1 VWLTLRRG
9 LQVNERHDM
18 KKLIDEFKAFI
29 NQGDVVTI
37 AVGLVLALAFKDIID
52 KIIAGII
59 TPIIAAVFGKSD
71 YSRIG
76 FDLGD
81 SFISIGLVIGAII
94 DFICIALVLF
104 LIVKAYDA
112 YRARKKAAG
121 EEVEEPTEELLVLRE
136 IRDALLSRP

>member
-9 LQVNERHDM
+9 LLVNERHDM

-59 TPIIAAVFGKSD
+59 TPIVAAIFGKSD

-76 FDLGD
+76 FHLND

-104 LIVKAYDA
+104 LIVKAYNHWKGVQDETDP
-112 YRARKKAAG
+112 G
-121 EEVEEPTEELLVLRE
+121 PTEIELLGE
-136 IRDALLSRP
+136 IRDELRRRSTL

>member
-104 LIVKAYDA
+104 LIVRAYNHWKGVQDETDP
-112 YRARKKAAG
+112 G
-121 EEVEEPTEELLVLRE
+121 PTEIELLGE
-136 IRDALLSRP
+136 IRDELRRRSTL

>member
-1 VWLTLRRG
+1 
-9 LQVNERHDM
+9 M
-18 KKLIDEFKAFI
+18 KKLVDEFKAFI
-29 NQGDVVTI
+29 NQGDVVTV

-52 KIIAGII
+52 DVIAGVIR
-59 TPIIAAVFGKSD
+59 PIIAAIFGESD

-104 LIVKAYDA
+104 LIIKAYNHWKGVQDETDP
-112 YRARKKAAG
+112 G
-121 EEVEEPTEELLVLRE
+121 PTEIELLGE
-136 IRDALLSRP
+136 IRDELRRRSTL

>member
-59 TPIIAAVFGKSD
+59 TPIIAAIFGKSD

-104 LIVKAYDA
+104 LIVRAYNHWKGVQDETDP
-112 YRARKKAAG
+112 G
-121 EEVEEPTEELLVLRE
+121 PTEIELLGE
-136 IRDALLSRP
+136 IRDELRRRSTL

>member
-1 VWLTLRRG
+1 VWVTLRRG
-9 LQVNERHDM
+9 SLVNERHDM

-59 TPIIAAVFGKSD
+59 TPIIAAIFGKSD

-81 SFISIGLVIGAII
+81 SFISIGLVIGAIV

-104 LIVKAYDA
+104 LIIRAYNHWKGVQDESDP
-112 YRARKKAAG
+112 G
-121 EEVEEPTEELLVLRE
+121 PTEIELLGE
-136 IRDALLSRP
+136 IRDELRRRSTL

>member
-9 LQVNERHDM
+9 SLVNERHDM

-59 TPIIAAVFGKSD
+59 TPIIAAIFGKSD

-81 SFISIGLVIGAII
+81 SFISIGLVIGAIV

-104 LIVKAYDA
+104 LIIRAYNHWKGVQDESDP
-112 YRARKKAAG
+112 G
-121 EEVEEPTEELLVLRE
+121 PTEIELLGE
-136 IRDALLSRP
+136 IRDELRRRSTL

>member
-1 VWLTLRRG
+1 MWLTLRRG

-104 LIVKAYDA
+104 LIVRAYNHWKGVQDETDP
-112 YRARKKAAG
+112 G
-121 EEVEEPTEELLVLRE
+121 PTEIELLGE
-136 IRDALLSRP
+136 IRDELRRRSTL